1 MGNGKYRSKVFT
13 NFFWRFAERSLAQ
26 IIQFLVSIVLA
37 RILTPD
43 DYGTVALVLVITQI
57 LQVFVDSGLGNA
69 LIQKKDTDDVD
80 FSTVFYFNVVWCVL
94 LYLFIFVIAPY
105 IAEFYKNE
113 KLTSV
118 IRVLSIT
125 VIVSGVKNVQ
135 QAYVSRNLLFKKFFW
150 ATLFGTI
157 SSAIVGITL
166 AYKGGGIWALVAQY
180 LTNLSIDTLMLWI
193 IVKWR
198 PIKSFSIT
206 RLRVLLSYG
215 WKLLASA
222 LLNTIYTNIR
232 QLIIGKMY
240 SSGDLAFYNRGE
252 QFPSVIVTNVN
263 TSIDSVLL
271 PVMSREQDNTKRI
284 KDMVRRSITISI
296 YVMAPLMMGLAFC
309 ARPIVILLLT
319 DKWIPCVF
327 FLRVFCVTYMF
338 YPIHTANLNAIMAM
352 GRSDIFFKL
361 EVIKKIM
368 GSTILI
374 ATMWF
379 GVKWMTYGMI
389 VSSILSQIINSWP
402 NRKLLNYSYL
412 EQIRDIIPSIIK
424 ALLMGIVVYVIG
436 FIHLPLF
443 LVVVIQIVSGAFIYL
458 FLSKITN
465 CSEFYYILSII
476 KQRTNHA
483 STKEN

>member
-180 LTNLSIDTLMLWI
+180 LTNLSIDTLMI
-193 IVKWR
+193 
-198 PIKSFSIT
+198 
-206 RLRVLLSYG
+206 
-215 WKLLASA
+215 
-222 LLNTIYTNIR
+222 
-232 QLIIGKMY
+232 M
-240 SSGDLAFYNRGE
+240 
-252 QFPSVIVTNVN
+252 
-263 TSIDSVLL
+263 
-271 PVMSREQDNTKRI
+271 DNCEMEAYK
-284 KDMVRRSITISI
+284 
-296 YVMAPLMMGLAFC
+296 
-309 ARPIVILLLT
+309 
-319 DKWIPCVF
+319 
-327 FLRVFCVTYMF
+327 
-338 YPIHTANLNAIMAM
+338 
-352 GRSDIFFKL
+352 
-361 EVIKKIM
+361 
-368 GSTILI
+368 
-374 ATMWF
+374 
-379 GVKWMTYGMI
+379 
-389 VSSILSQIINSWP
+389 
-402 NRKLLNYSYL
+402 KLLNNKTTSAIILWL
-412 EQIRDIIPSIIK
+412 EI
-424 ALLMGIVVYVIG
+424 IG
-436 FIHLPLF
+436 FSSTEYYLYKYSTINYWKN
-443 LVVVIQIVSGAFIYL
+443 VFIRR
-458 FLSKITN
+458 FG
-465 CSEFYYILSII
+465 IL
-476 KQRTNHA
+476 Q
-483 STKEN
+483 